1 MIEALST
8 TPSPYM
14 RRLLKLT
21 ISLRKRRRMFTRMVN
36 PIIGKLLF
44 VAIGASMWIWMQAYV
59 KVQIALYGENV
70 LKPRNRSVP
79 DEFYSDSFGRHE
91 YAKLTNITMHY
102 VTKGCHD
109 EAIENR
115 PLLVLLHGFLDF
127 WYIWNRQIPVL
138 GEDFCVV
145 APDLRGYGNTTRPMD
160 SAQYLMVNLI
170 EDVKELLDKINP
182 GHKRR
187 VVLVGHDWGGMIS
200 FCFATMYENMI
211 DRMVIING
219 MHPLAFSK
227 QLFRSLSQMR
237 MSWFMIPFRQPVVPE
252 QYLML
257 KDLMFFDKLHK
268 PFTTE
273 EKNAHKYVFS
283 QQGALTGALNYYR
296 SFNND
301 SDDLKKLPYRKINVS
316 TLILWAEKDEFLTRR
331 IAVYNQRWLNNSELV
346 YYARSGHWLIREC
359 SDQVTERIRRFAH
372 DTTPRAMTNT
382 ANDRKSYVKCRE
394 STKPTP
400 SRSWILRLFAWLP
413 RNTNLPK
420 LMEE

>member
-14 RRLLKLT
+14 KRLLKIT
-21 ISLRKRRRMFTRMVN
+21 ITLRKRRGMFTRMVN

-44 VAIGASMWIWMQAYV
+44 VAIGTSMWIWMQAYV

-70 LKPRNRSVP
+70 LKPHNRTVP
-79 DEFYSDSFGRHE
+79 GEFYSDSFGRHE
-91 YAKLTNITMHY
+91 YANLTNITMHY

-109 EAIENR
+109 EASENR
-115 PLLVLLHGFLDF
+115 TVLVLLHGFLDF

-138 GEDFCVV
+138 GEDFWYVRQWQG
-145 APDLRGYGNTTRPMD
+145 DDHD
-160 SAQYLMVNLI
+160 SS
-170 EDVKELLDKINP
+170 
-182 GHKRR
+182 HKRR
-187 VVLVGHDWGGMIS
+187 VVLVGHDWGGMIA
-200 FCFATMYENMI
+200 FCFATVYEKMI
-211 DRMVIING
+211 DKMVIING

-237 MSWFMIPFRQPVVPE
+237 KSWFMIPFRQPVVPE

-257 KDLMFFDKLHK
+257 NDLMFFDKVHK
-268 PFTTE
+268 SFTTE

-301 SDDLKKLPYRKINVS
+301 SDDLRKIPYRKINVS

-331 IAVYNQRWLNNSELV
+331 IAVYNQRWLKNSELV

-359 SDQVTERIRRFAH
+359 PEQVARRIRRFAL
-372 DTTPRAMTNT
+372 DTMPSAINT
-382 ANDRKSYVKCRE
+382 ENDRKSDTKCEE
-394 STKPTP
+394 SMKPTP

-413 RNTNLPK
+413 RNSKLPK